1 MKEPVGLLDWVKE
14 FKKHYKEHR
23 VDYSITSDGTR
34 VVIEIELKDIPEERV
49 RNIVEKLDSAIAQL
63 GRGKLPLPA
72 PSTPIKENV
81 KKIKEKIKPRHKT
94 MNPLVTGVVASA

>member
-1 MKEPVGLLDWVKE
+1 MKHRLGLLDWIKE

-34 VVIEIELKDIPEERV
+34 VVIEIELKNIPEERV

-63 GRGKLPLPA
+63 GRGKLPLPV
-72 PSTPIKENV
+72 PNPPVKE
-81 KKIKEKIKPRHKT
+81 KIEKIKEKIKPKPRP
-94 MNPLVTGVVASA
+94 MNPLVTGVISGA